1 MKGRR
6 FAMTQTL
13 GFVGLGKMGAPL
25 TRRLLEAHH
34 SVIVYDTRP
43 DAITDL
49 LRAGATQAASLQQLA
64 REASTVFVSLPM
76 PDTVKS
82 VIFGDGGLMSGGGG
96 GGAMKT
102 IVDLSTTGPKVTSEI
117 ARELEGTGVTL
128 IDCPVSGGV
137 AKAVNGTLA
146 LMVSGPKKSFEDIEP
161 LLAHFGK
168 PIFIGETPG
177 AAQMMKLCNN
187 LMAATSM
194 AIAAEAITA
203 GVKAGIDPS
212 IMVDVINAS
221 SGRNNATQDKFPTAI
236 LNRTFDHGFATG
248 LMFKDVKLC
257 LEEIERMGLDLEVSR
272 AVAAT
277 WKKSNERFGADS
289 DHTVIV
295 KMIEEPAGVVIERKN

>member
-1 MKGRR
+1 MTATGRQAMKEVI
-6 FAMTQTL
+6 
-13 GFVGLGKMGAPL
+13 GFIGLGKMGAPL
-25 TRRLLEAHH
+25 TRRLLEANHR
-34 SVIVYDTRP
+34 VIVYDTRQE
-43 DAITDL
+43 AMTDL
-49 LRAGATQAASLQQLA
+49 LRAGATQAASLEELA

-82 VIFGDGGLMSGGGG
+82 VILGDGGLMSGGG
-96 GGAMKT
+96 AVKT
-102 IVDLSTTGPKVTSEI
+102 IVDLSTTGPKVASEI
-117 ARELEGTGVTL
+117 AHALEGSGVAF

-137 AKAVNGTLA
+137 AKAVDGTLA
-146 LMVSGPKKSFEDIEP
+146 LMASGPRTSFEAIEP
-161 LLAHFGK
+161 LLALFGK
-168 PIFIGETPG
+168 PTFIGEAPG

-221 SGRNNATQDKFPTAI
+221 SGRNNATQDKFPKAV

-257 LEEIERMGLDLEVSR
+257 LEEIERMGLDLEVSK
-272 AVAAT
+272 AVAGI

-295 KMIEEPAGVVIERKN
+295 KMIEEPAGVVIGRRK

>member
-1 MKGRR
+1 M
-6 FAMTQTL
+6 AQVL
-13 GFVGLGKMGAPL
+13 GFVGLGKMGGPL
-25 TRRLLEAHH
+25 TRRLLEANHT
-34 SVIVYDTRP
+34 VIVYDTRP
-43 DAITDL
+43 EALSDF
-49 LRAGATQAASLQQLA
+49 LRAGAKRAGSLQEVA

-76 PDTVKS
+76 PDTVKA
-82 VIFGDGGLMSGGGG
+82 VIFGDDGLMSG

-102 IVDLSTTGPKVTSEI
+102 IVDLSTTGPKVASEI
-117 ARELEGTGVTL
+117 ANELHGTGVTF

-137 AKAVNGTLA
+137 AKAIDGTLA
-146 LMVSGPKKSFEDIEP
+146 LMVSGPRKRFDEIEP
-161 LLAHFGK
+161 LLAHFGN
-168 PIFIGETPG
+168 PTFIGDAPG

-203 GVKAGIDPS
+203 GVKAGIDPAV
-212 IMVDVINAS
+212 MVDVINAS
-221 SGRNNATQDKFPTAI
+221 SGRNNATQDKFPKAV

-257 LEEIERMGLDLEVSR
+257 LEEIDRMGLDLEVSK

-277 WKKSNERFGADS
+277 WKKSNDRFGADS

-295 KMIEEPAGVVIERKN
+295 KMIEEPAGVVIERRK

>member
-1 MKGRR
+1 
-6 FAMTQTL
+6 MTEIL

-25 TRRLLEAHH
+25 TRRLIEANH
-34 SVIVYDTRP
+34 SVIVYDTRRE
-43 DAITDL
+43 AVTDL
-49 LRAGATQAASLQQLA
+49 LRAGAAQAASLQQVA

-76 PDTVKS
+76 PHTVKA
-82 VIFGDGGLMSGGGG
+82 VIFGENGLMSGS
-96 GGAMKT
+96 GAMKT
-102 IVDLSTTGPKVTSEI
+102 IVDLSTTGPKVASEI
-117 ARELEGTGVTL
+117 AHELEDTGVTF

-137 AKAVNGTLA
+137 AKAIDGTLA
-146 LMVSGPKKSFEDIEP
+146 LMVSGPQKRFEEIRS

-168 PIFIGETPG
+168 PTFIGEAPG
-177 AAQMMKLCNN
+177 TAQMMKLCNN

-203 GVKAGIDPS
+203 GVKAGIDPA

-221 SGRNNATQDKFPTAI
+221 SGRNNATQDKFPRAV

-257 LEEIERMGLDLEVSR
+257 LEEIERMGLDLEVSK
-272 AVAAT
+272 AVATT
-277 WKKSNERFGADS
+277 WKKSNDRFGADS

-295 KMIEEPAGVVIERKN
+295 KMIEEPAGVVIERRK

>member
-1 MKGRR
+1 
-6 FAMTQTL
+6 MTEVL
-13 GFVGLGKMGAPL
+13 GFVGLGKMGDPL
-25 TRRLLEAHH
+25 ARRLLKANH
-34 SVIVYDTRP
+34 SVVVCDTRHE
-43 DAITDL
+43 ALTDP
-49 LRAGATQAASLQQLA
+49 LRAGATQAVSLQQVA
-64 REASTVFVSLPM
+64 REATVVFISLPM
-76 PDTVKS
+76 PDTVRS
-82 VIFGDGGLMSGGGG
+82 VVLGDGGLMSGS
-96 GGAMKT
+96 GAMKT
-102 IVDLSTTGPKVTSEI
+102 IVDLSTTGPKVAAEI
-117 ARELEGTGVTL
+117 AHELEGTGVAF

-137 AKAVNGTLA
+137 AKAIDGTLA
-146 LMVSGPKKSFEDIEP
+146 LMVSGPRKTFEEIEF

-168 PIFIGETPG
+168 PTFIGEAPG

-203 GVKAGIDPS
+203 GVKAGIDPA

-221 SGRNNATQDKFPTAI
+221 SGRNNATQDKFPKAV

-257 LEEIERMGLDLEVSR
+257 LEEIERMGLDLEVSK

-295 KMIEEPAGVVIERKN
+295 KMIEEPAGVVIERRK

>member
-1 MKGRR
+1 
-6 FAMTQTL
+6 MTQVL
-13 GFVGLGKMGAPL
+13 GFVGLGKMGDPL
-25 TRRLLEAHH
+25 TRRLLKANH
-34 SVIVYDTRP
+34 SVVIYDTRQ
-43 DAITDL
+43 DALSDL
-49 LRAGATQAASLQQLA
+49 LHAGATQAASLQQLA
-64 REASTVFVSLPM
+64 QRASTVFVSLPM

-82 VIFGDGGLMSGGGG
+82 VILGEHGLISG

-102 IVDLSTTGPKVTSEI
+102 IVDLSTTGPKVASEI
-117 ARELEGTGVTL
+117 ARELEGTGVTF

-137 AKAVNGTLA
+137 AKAIDGTLA
-146 LMVSGPKKSFEDIEP
+146 LMVSGPRKTFEEVEP
-161 LLAHFGK
+161 LLVHFGR
-168 PIFIGETPG
+168 PTFIGEEHG

-194 AIAAEAITA
+194 AISAEAITA

-221 SGRNNATQDKFPTAI
+221 SGRNNATQDKFPRAV

-257 LEEIERMGLDLEVSR
+257 LEEIERMGLELEVSK

-277 WKKSNERFGADS
+277 WKKSNERFGPDS

-295 KMIEEPAGVVIERKN
+295 KMIEEPAGVVIERRK

>member
-1 MKGRR
+1 M
-6 FAMTQTL
+6 AQVL
-13 GFVGLGKMGAPL
+13 GFVGLGKMGEPL
-25 TRRLLEAHH
+25 TRRLLDAGHG
-34 SVIVYDTRP
+34 VVVYDTRQ
-43 DAITDL
+43 DAL
-49 LRAGATQAASLQQLA
+49 AELVRAGARHADSLQQVA

-76 PDTVKS
+76 PDVVKS
-82 VIFGDGGLMSGGGG
+82 VVFGESGLMSGGGM
-96 GGAMKT
+96 MKT
-102 IVDLSTTGPKVTSEI
+102 IVDLSTTGPKVAAEI
-117 ARELEGTGVTL
+117 AHGLVGTGVTF

-137 AKAVNGTLA
+137 AKAVDGTLA
-146 LMVSGPKKSFEDIEP
+146 LMVSGPRNSFEEIAP

-168 PIFIGETPG
+168 PTFIGEAPG

-212 IMVDVINAS
+212 IMVEVINAS
-221 SGRNNATQDKFPTAI
+221 SGRNNATQDKFPRAV
-236 LNRTFDHGFATG
+236 LNRTFDHGFSTG
-248 LMFKDVKLC
+248 LMFKDVRLC
-257 LEEIERMGLDLEVSR
+257 LEEIESMGLDLEVSK

-295 KMIEEPAGVVIERKN
+295 KMIEEPAGVIIERRK

>member
-1 MKGRR
+1 
-6 FAMTQTL
+6 MTQTL

-34 SVIVYDTRP
+34 GVIVHDTRQ

-82 VIFGDGGLMSGGGG
+82 VILGDGGLMSG

-137 AKAVNGTLA
+137 AKAIDGTLA
-146 LMVSGPKKSFEDIEP
+146 LMASGPKKSFEDIEP
-161 LLAHFGK
+161 LLQHFGK

-257 LEEIERMGLDLEVSR
+257 LEEIERMGLDLEVSK

-295 KMIEEPAGVVIERKN
+295 KMIEEAAGVVIERKK